1 MNQTMRSMMES
12 TNTIGNENVVV
23 KEGEENKNESAN
35 IAIKYNNQDAD
46 VVYKN
51 QKKFCKN

>member
-1 MNQTMRSMMES
+1 MRSMMES
-12 TNTIGNENVVV
+12 TNTIGNENVIV

-35 IAIKYNNQDAD
+35 IAIKDNNQDAD

-51 QKKFCKN
+51 QEDEEY